1 MVYID
6 VFTGFIIL
14 EPLRSTAMKEA
25 SNVIRSIFGRF
36 GPPRRIITD
45 GGPEYS
51 SIHKAID
58 EMTTQWGCSAERV
71 TTAPHTPRATGKAE
85 RAIQDVKRLIYK
97 FCSTISSSGNYK
109 QHWAKVLGNVE
120 FGLNTRIH
128 PVNRLSPFQ
137 LVFNRI
143 PNAFL
148 TKLSIKIPPHFSIAS
163 FLDNALHQLKAWNC
177 ISSARDTHYAS
188 QCQKLDDKHRISEPL
203 PVGSIVFYSK
213 TPKELKFSPWVGPYV
228 VIGHD
233 EFKNHV
239 IRAISYGV
247 SASEQ
252 LDHREGRTY
261 CYTSIRPS

>member
-1 MVYID
+1 M
-6 VFTGFIIL
+6 
-14 EPLRSTAMKEA
+14 
-25 SNVIRSIFGRF
+25 
-36 GPPRRIITD
+36 
-45 GGPEYS
+45 
-51 SIHKAID
+51 
-58 EMTTQWGCSAERV
+58 
-71 TTAPHTPRATGKAE
+71 
-85 RAIQDVKRLIYK
+85 
-97 FCSTISSSGNYK
+97 
-109 QHWAKVLGNVE
+109 LGNVE

-177 ISSARDTHYAS
+177 ISSARDSHYAS

-239 IRAISYGV
+239 IRAISFGLSV
-247 SASEQ
+247 SEQ
-252 LDHREGRTY
+252 LDPGRVAHTLTLPLDHLKPTPQFNLSEY
-261 CYTSIRPS
+261 EHWVTKDTIVSHSYVGKDLYYRVRYACFSPLFDQLIPEHDVKDTSMVKDYWARLN